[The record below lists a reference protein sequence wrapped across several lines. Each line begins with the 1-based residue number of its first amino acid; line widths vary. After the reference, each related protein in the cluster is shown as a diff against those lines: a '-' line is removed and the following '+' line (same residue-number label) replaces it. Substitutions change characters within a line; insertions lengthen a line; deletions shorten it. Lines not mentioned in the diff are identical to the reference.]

1 MGELMTKEDII
12 RNLDTVIQD
21 IEQARLNISEHHI
34 VQIVAVSKYSSSDD
48 IKKAYMAGQRAFGE
62 NKVQDLKNK
71 SKELEELP
79 IQWHFIGRLQKN
91 KINNLIDLNPYMI
104 HSIDSLDLALELDK
118 KLGQRGKKQKI
129 LLQINSSNE
138 VTKAGVKPE
147 DAIRLYKDIID
158 KCPNLILRGV
168 MSIGT
173 HTQDIDEVKKSF
185 MVTKDIFN
193 KLKDYGAVICS
204 MGMSSDY
211 QLAVSCGSNMVR
223 IGSKIFKS

>member
-1 MGELMTKEDII
+1 MKIDEL
-12 RNLDTVIQD
+12 IQRV
-21 IEQARLNISEHHI
+21 EKARLRRSEHLI
-34 VQIVAVSKYSSSDD
+34 VQIVAVTKYTNNTEVL
-48 IKKAYMAGQRAFGE
+48 KKLYNEGQRAFGE
-62 NKVQDLKNK
+62 NRVQDM
-71 SKELEELP
+71 EEKVYALSNLP
-79 IQWHFIGRLQKN
+79 IEWHFIGNLQKN

-138 VTKAGVKPE
+138 TTKAGVKPE

-158 KCPNLILRGV
+158 KCPNLILRGI

-185 MVTKDIFN
+185 MVTKDIFD
-193 KLKDYGAVICS
+193 KLKDYGATVCS
-204 MGMSSDY
+204 MGMSSDD